1 MRWISGKVFLAA
13 KRPSVNVRCNGHEF
27 TAFTRSIYVQSIHSF
42 FLKKKQKFSNLIE
55 LSCITSTWIWIWMK
69 LTCWME
75 LLAKTFTDFNVSSCV
90 RDWFYLP
97 KKEEVRERE
106 RRRIREGGERE
117 RRRWAGLSPA
127 QMKQLGLI
135 KGVAALATLSS
146 GPVEGLCSP
155 VSSCAVDLLQKFSPT
170 SFSEWTVKMSVVW
183 PAVRTRQFVDNF
195 IHLPSSPSVHRRHEW
210 FIQRS
215 DDAVFYSK
223 FRRHSMAGMRG
234 MRADCHHFFWP
245 LVNNFHFLRPAAD
258 DTKTE

>member
-1 MRWISGKVFLAA
+1 MSAAVWETGFTCQRKRRW
-13 KRPSVNVRCNGHEF
+13 
-27 TAFTRSIYVQSIHSF
+27 
-42 FLKKKQKFSNLIE
+42 
-55 LSCITSTWIWIWMK
+55 
-69 LTCWME
+69 
-75 LLAKTFTDFNVSSCV
+75 
-90 RDWFYLP
+90 
-97 KKEEVRERE
+97 ERE
-106 RRRIREGGERE
+106 RRIREGGERE

-234 MRADCHHFFWP
+234 MRADCHHFF
-245 LVNNFHFLRPAAD
+245 LAACQQFSFSSPSGRWHKNWIKQFQR
-258 DTKTE
+258 TTRSRLL